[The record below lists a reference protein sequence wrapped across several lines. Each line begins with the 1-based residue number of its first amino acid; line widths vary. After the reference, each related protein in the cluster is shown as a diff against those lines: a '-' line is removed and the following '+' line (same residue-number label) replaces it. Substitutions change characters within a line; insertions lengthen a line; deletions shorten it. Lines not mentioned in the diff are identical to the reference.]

1 MRYFHMDENLFE
13 KWTFALI
20 DEAYDWKQ
28 VGISDE
34 YCNTISVPKYGLR
47 LINWPDR
54 SFEIVDGHK
63 YTVFI
68 LRYR

>member
-1 MRYFHMDENLFE
+1 MCYFHMDENLFV

-54 SFEIVDGHK
+54 SFEIVDEHK

-68 LRYR
+68 LRYQ